1 MHELYQQLNCEY
13 VNAIL
18 EVCLTRHDC
27 TVPFHSYVLYVFYT
41 IWPQIHTSFHS
52 KYTFSS
58 KKISKLKYSQYSY
71 SETQERGLQG
81 VNCKI
86 QKISHGSMPPN
97 SPGSFCLWHSVGK
110 PVIIYPTSVPAI
122 VDIKTFHRNNK
133 HAEKSS
139 SMPMYMYM
147 YGCNF
152 LDYFLHSCYTSAI
165 P

>member
-27 TVPFHSYVLYVFYT
+27 TVPFHSYVLYVFYI

-86 QKISHGSMPPN
+86 QKISRGSMPPN

-110 PVIIYPTSVPAI
+110 LGHLS
-122 VDIKTFHRNNK
+122 NK
-133 HAEKSS
+133 KVKKYIFFCILQFPYHPFLCKLYMVSHPSS
-139 SMPMYMYM
+139 SSLSSSSFIMVI
-147 YGCNF
+147 
-152 LDYFLHSCYTSAI
+152 TR
-165 P
+165 